1 MAGARLPR
9 LEKDENVKQ
18 LKQRKD
24 RMKTKY
30 TGNRIAVVGL
40 VAGLMVAGMSM
51 LRVNAATAEQPGVM
65 VSLSQLNSEI
75 HKLRE
80 SLGQTMAALEQV
92 KNAAANNGDLDKT
105 YANFSA
111 LYSQLESQV
120 NDVRQHG
127 TATKARAKQHWEA
140 WQKELTEM
148 QNPKLREKAQ
158 KRYTA
163 ASGEFEKITTRVA
176 DAKEKF
182 APLAADLKD
191 INTYLKADLSKDA
204 VSSLSNTIWKMGISA
219 RGVDSRLAD
228 VNEQIEKT
236 MKKMPQS

>member
-1 MAGARLPR
+1 MTIKCAGKKMMAIGLLA
-9 LEKDENVKQ
+9 
-18 LKQRKD
+18 
-24 RMKTKY
+24 
-30 TGNRIAVVGL
+30 GL
-40 VAGLMVAGMSM
+40 VVAGTSTFQQA
-51 LRVNAATAEQPGVM
+51 RAAIAEQPGVM

-80 SLGQTMAALEQV
+80 SLGRTMAALDQI
-92 KNAAANNGDLDKT
+92 KNAAANNGELDKP
-105 YANFSA
+105 YANFNA
-111 LYSQLESQV
+111 LYSELESQV

-140 WQKELTEM
+140 WQKELTDM

-163 ASGEFEKITTRVA
+163 ASGEFEKITTRVEA
-176 DAKEKF
+176 AKEKF

-204 VSSLSNTIWKMGISA
+204 VSSLSNTIWKMGVSA
-219 RGVDSRLAD
+219 RSVESRLAD